1 MYHVKLSTWLWVKLS
16 SMLVM
21 LGCCMDTV
29 VFYYG
34 LAWFGHLHSYNLL
47 KVQHQLRNVYM

>member
-34 LAWFGHLHSYNLL
+34 LAWFGHLHSHNLL
-47 KVQHQLRNVYM
+47 QFT